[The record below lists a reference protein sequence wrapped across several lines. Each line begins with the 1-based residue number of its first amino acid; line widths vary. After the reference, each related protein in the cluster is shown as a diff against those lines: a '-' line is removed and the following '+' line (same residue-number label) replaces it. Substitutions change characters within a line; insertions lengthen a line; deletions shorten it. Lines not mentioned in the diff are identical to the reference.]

1 MMGSLLGCMLLLGQM
16 AVAARP
22 PASRVRGQVTQ
33 LKSVTP
39 FEDTQG
45 RFSLDLPAGWS
56 FAPQPGDASGVYFRR
71 VWEGMPANATVRFM
85 TFTVPID
92 LNAFAARI
100 AAASDQ
106 EPGFRLLQSEPVLVA
121 GTTAIGRRFVTFV
134 GGNKRLTKVVEQR
147 LGMLGPFK
155 AYVLHAETLADVF
168 GTFEKDFETLFSSF
182 VPHDS
187 AKPIGPTRAKR
198 PRRFDRRLLVGLWEG
213 GGQTLQLSP
222 AGVAVLGEQSGSY
235 RVDQGVLV
243 LHFGDTEQVF
253 NFELTGKTLQL
264 SGGSF
269 GAGQAFV
276 RRSPARA
283 KP

>member
-1 MMGSLLGCMLLLGQM
+1 MTGFCLGCVVLLGQLT
-16 AVAARP
+16 VGVRP
-22 PASRVRGQVTQ
+22 PVPRARGQVTQ

-56 FAPQPGDASGVYFRR
+56 FAPQPGDASGVFFRR

-85 TFTVPID
+85 TFTVPIE

-121 GTTAIGRRFVTFV
+121 GTPAIGRRFVTFV

-182 VPHDS
+182 VPHDG
-187 AKPIGPTRAKR
+187 AKPIGQTRARR
-198 PRRFDRRLLVGLWEG
+198 PRRFDPRLLVGLWEG

-243 LHFGDTEQVF
+243 LRFADTERVHS
-253 NFELTGKTLQL
+253 FELSGNTLQL

-276 RRSPARA
+276 RRPPVKDKS
-283 KP
+283 